1 MDIIQKLKSYKNGF
15 LMNANISE
23 YLGMAVY
30 NGKYIEIYEYYEDKD
45 EDKFIIEENGKVA
58 TIENNF
64 DFTEDMFFDWVEQR
78 KFELSDKEN
87 IKDFKKF
94 ETVLM
99 SINDFKEYR
108 PHIFYKN
115 ACMEDF
121 KIKSLFSDDGR
132 KRHRCGNCGYPYFY
146 SSQIFEYS
154 GGEEG
159 LEASSYN
166 ADIEIACGCCG
177 RIVQNPKLFIGGMHE

>member
-1 MDIIQKLKSYKNGF
+1 MDIIQKLQSYKKGF

-23 YLGMAVY
+23 YLGIAAY
-30 NGKYIEIYEYYEDKD
+30 KNEYIEIYEYYSGEG
-45 EDKFIIEENGKVA
+45 KFIIEENEKVA
-58 TIENNF
+58 SVLNDF
-64 DFTEDMFFDWVEQR
+64 DFTEKMFFDWVEQR
-78 KFELSDKEN
+78 KFELSDKEH

-99 SINDFKEYR
+99 SANDFKEYR

-115 ACMEDF
+115 ACIEDI
-121 KIKSLFSDDGR
+121 KIKSLLSDDGR

-154 GGEEG
+154 GGENG

-166 ADIEIACGCCG
+166 ADIEISCGCCG
-177 RIVQNPKLFIGGMHE
+177 RIVKNPKLFIGGMHE

>member
-1 MDIIQKLKSYKNGF
+1 MNIIQKLKSYKNGF
-15 LMNANISE
+15 LMNSNISE
-23 YLGMAVY
+23 YLGLAVY
-30 NGKYIEIYEYYEDKD
+30 KDEYIEIYEYYDDKY
-45 EDKFIIEENGKVA
+45 EDKFIIEEDGKVA

-78 KFELSDKEN
+78 KFELSDKEH

-94 ETVLM
+94 ETALM
-99 SINDFKEYR
+99 SIDDFKNYR
-108 PHIFYKN
+108 PHIFYENFYMVKN
-115 ACMEDF
+115 
-121 KIKSLFSDDGR
+121 IKSLYSDDGR
-132 KRHRCGNCGYPYFY
+132 KIHRCGNCGYPYFY

-177 RIVQNPKLFIGGMHE
+177 RSVKNPKLFIGGMHE

>member
-1 MDIIQKLKSYKNGF
+1 MDIIQKLKSYKTDF

-23 YLGMAVY
+23 YLGMAAY
-30 NGKYIEIYEYYEDKD
+30 KDKYIEIYEYYEDKD

-58 TIENNF
+58 SILNDF
-64 DFTEDMFFDWVEQR
+64 DFTENMFFDWLEQR
-78 KFELSDKEN
+78 KFELSDEEH

-99 SINDFKEYR
+99 STNDFKEYR
-108 PHIFYKN
+108 PHIFYENFYMVKN
-115 ACMEDF
+115 
-121 KIKSLFSDDGR
+121 IKSLRSDDGR

-146 SSQIFEYS
+146 SSQVFEYE
-154 GGEEG
+154 GGEEA

-166 ADIEIACGCCG
+166 VNIEIVCGCCG
-177 RIVQNPKLFIGGMHE
+177 RFVQNPKLFIGGIHE

>member
-1 MDIIQKLKSYKNGF
+1 MDIIQKLKSYKTGF

-23 YLGMAVY
+23 YLGMAAY
-30 NGKYIEIYEYYEDKD
+30 KDKYIEIYEYYEDKD

-58 TIENNF
+58 SILNDF
-64 DFTEDMFFDWVEQR
+64 DFTENMFFDWLEQR
-78 KFELSDKEN
+78 KFELSDEEH

-99 SINDFKEYR
+99 STNDFKEYR
-108 PHIFYKN
+108 PHIFYENFYTVKN
-115 ACMEDF
+115 
-121 KIKSLFSDDGR
+121 IKSLRSDDGR

-146 SSQIFEYS
+146 SSQVFEYE

-159 LEASSYN
+159 LEAASYN
-166 ADIEIACGCCG
+166 VNIEISCGCCG
-177 RIVQNPKLFIGGMHE
+177 RFVQNPKLFIGGMHE